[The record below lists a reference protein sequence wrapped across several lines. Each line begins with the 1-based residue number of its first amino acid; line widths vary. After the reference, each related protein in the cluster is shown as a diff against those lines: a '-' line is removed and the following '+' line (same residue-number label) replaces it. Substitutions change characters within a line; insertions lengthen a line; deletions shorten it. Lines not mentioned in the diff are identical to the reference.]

1 MKEIMHNA
9 VMDMCSPYLP
19 KSFQDAK
26 MEAEREEKLFA
37 RVVDLDERV
46 NEKMHS
52 VFWSDEGMSV
62 IEKFDKKKRQKEKKF
77 NVGPSLEVNREE
89 EQEKE
94 LKNKMEEFFLK
105 GKSLEQAKMM
115 VNLGQKLFR
124 NSLKDKFKTG
134 LAYKLA
140 EERREMEQ
148 DALERKDSS
157 TLLAD
162 TTHREIKKV

>member
-19 KSFQDAK
+19 QSFQDAK

-77 NVGPSLEVNREE
+77 NIGPSLEVNREE

-105 GKSLEQAKMM
+105 GKSLEQDKMM
-115 VNLGQKLFR
+115 VNLGQKPFR
-124 NSLKDKFKTG
+124 NSLKDKLKFG

-140 EERREMEQ
+140 EERRE
-148 DALERKDSS
+148 
-157 TLLAD
+157 
-162 TTHREIKKV
+162 I